1 MLKKDIALRLC
12 ILLVFTGI
20 FTGALFFI
28 LRNTYSGPEPIKS
41 TQNKFSEIVNPLSIA
56 AQRAKPYPGSNI
68 VIEEELPNG
77 SNYKQYITSYMS
89 DGLKIFGLLTVPTTE
104 KPAGGY
110 PVIIFNHGYIPPTEY
125 RTTEKYLAYIDT
137 FAKNGYVVF
146 KSDYRGHGSSEGKP
160 TGAYFSPSYTTDVL
174 NALASVKKLDY
185 VNKNKIGMWGH
196 SMGGTITQKVLV
208 IDPNIQAAVIWGGVV
223 GSYEDIYRD
232 WWSKRNRPSPS
243 ISPSEL
249 NTNPSSR
256 QAFIKQFGEPN
267 MANEFWNAISS
278 TSFLNFQKTPVS
290 LHHGL
295 TDETVPHKLSS
306 DYYEKL
312 KIAKIPVEIF
322 YYEGNDHNI
331 SQSFN
336 LAIQRSVDFFDKYL
350 K

>member
-1 MLKKDIALRLC
+1 MIKKDLFLRLC
-12 ILLVFTGI
+12 ILFFFVAVFTL
-20 FTGALFFI
+20 ALFFI
-28 LRNTYSGPEPIKS
+28 LRNTQITINPIKT
-41 TQNKFSEIVNPLSIA
+41 TQNRLNEVLNPLSIA
-56 AQRAKPYPGSNI
+56 AMQVKPYPGSTI
-68 VIEEELPNG
+68 IIEEELPNG
-77 SNYKQYITSYMS
+77 SNYRQYVTSYMS
-89 DGLKIFGLLTVPTTE
+89 DGLKIYGLLTVPTTE

-125 RTTEKYLAYIDT
+125 RTTERYLAYVDT
-137 FAKNGYVVF
+137 FARNGYVVF

-160 TGAYFSPSYTTDVL
+160 EGAYFSPGYTTDVL
-174 NALASVKKLDY
+174 NASSSVKKLDY

-196 SMGGTITQKVLV
+196 SMGGTITQKALV

-256 QAFIKQFGEPN
+256 QAFIRQFGEPN
-267 MANEFWNAISS
+267 MANEFWNSISS
-278 TSFLNFQKTPVS
+278 TSFLEFQKTPVS

-295 TDETVPHKLSS
+295 ADETVPHELSQ
-306 DYYEKL
+306 DYYDKL
-312 KIAKIPVEIF
+312 KVAKIPAEVF
-322 YYEGNDHNI
+322 YYKDNDHNI